1 MELVLRGRLGYT
13 GGYRISE
20 IEIYNEDNIE
30 YTNTPEEQKALDTIT
45 ERLIA
50 SYLSDIPDDKNIE
63 SFSKSMQADGSWTDI
78 DYNDQISADGWKPN
92 GHLNR
97 LKATS
102 ILKAN
107 SSIMLHCYN
116 K

>member
-1 MELVLRGRLGYT
+1 M
-13 GGYRISE
+13 
-20 IEIYNEDNIE
+20 
-30 YTNTPEEQKALDTIT
+30 
-45 ERLIA
+45 IA

-63 SFSKSMQADGSWTDI
+63 SFSKSMQTDGSWTDI

-97 LKATS
+97 LKAMALNYKHPES
-102 ILKAN
+102 KF
-107 SSIMLHCYN
+107 SMMLHCYN

>member
-1 MELVLRGRLGYT
+1 M
-13 GGYRISE
+13 
-20 IEIYNEDNIE
+20 
-30 YTNTPEEQKALDTIT
+30 
-45 ERLIA
+45 IA

-97 LKATS
+97 LKAMALNYKHPESKFFNNAT
-102 ILKAN
+102 IVTTNRKGVV
-107 SSIMLHCYN
+107 MF
-116 K
+116 